1 MSEQTTIKIL
11 GLIGQ
16 FKWKSIWNGMLD
28 PVFNW
33 LVCIKQRWVYSWG
46 IFEANLLDFGLVFF
60 LGQGLNLKMEL
71 EEIKLSLSAYKTTMK
86 TRTQIVMIMMEKG
99 IFPLWTFIIPEGI
112 IEERS
117 ERRIIL
123 KVRKK

>member
-1 MSEQTTIKIL
+1 
-11 GLIGQ
+11 
-16 FKWKSIWNGMLD
+16 
-28 PVFNW
+28 
-33 LVCIKQRWVYSWG
+33 
-46 IFEANLLDFGLVFF
+46 
-60 LGQGLNLKMEL
+60 
-71 EEIKLSLSAYKTTMK
+71 MK

-123 KVRKK
+123 KVRKDKKKRRGNELVHNATEWWGHCKKKV